1 MSGYLIDT
9 SIFIAAESRRP
20 LGPAPAG
27 KARIAVATLTEL
39 QLGVINARDEAL
51 HKLRLATLAEARSFI
66 PLAYDEAVAEPLAR
80 LIAALRAAG
89 RRVSAEDAIIA
100 ATAITHGLTVWT
112 QDADFEVLAAL
123 EPKLRV
129 VLV

>member
-9 SIFIAAESRRP
+9 SIFVAAENRRA

-27 KARIAVATLTEL
+27 KARISVATLTEL
-39 QLGVINARDEAL
+39 HVGVINANGKAL
-51 HKLRLATLAEARSFI
+51 RRLREATLAEARSFI
-66 PLAYDEAVAEPLAR
+66 PLAYDEAVAESLAR
-80 LIAALRAAG
+80 LVSKLRAA
-89 RRVSAEDAIIA
+89 RLRASAEDAIIA

-112 QDADFEVLAAL
+112 QDSVFEAIAEL

-129 VLV
+129 KPT